1 MSEKKGLM
9 ISCKHAT
16 ELIEK
21 NQEEQLSVREKI
33 QLRFH
38 NFLCKVCAIYEKQSI
53 MLSKLLSQTTMKNI
67 NDVKENDLKN
77 LKEKIILSLDDKK
90 SES

>member
-16 ELIEK
+16 ELIER
-21 NQEEQLSVREKI
+21 NQEEELSLKEKI

-38 NFLCKVCAIYEKQSI
+38 NFLCRVCAIYEKQSK
-53 MLSKLLSQTTMKNI
+53 MLSKLLTQNANKKMSVT
-67 NDVKENDLKN
+67 KERDIEH
-77 LKEKIILSLDDKK
+77 LKEKIISSLDEKNVED
-90 SES
+90 